1 MKGFVKTCA
10 IALGTMLAA
19 GAAHAAGSGTGIEA
33 GFTDVGND
41 LQTLLSGA
49 GGFLI
54 VIISVAIAAV
64 MLAVGRGWGQA
75 VIAFAVALFLG
86 YGVTAFTGIAGVTG
100 TVDLL
105 AVETTAAPQGNHV

>member
-1 MKGFVKTCA
+1 MLNLIKKAGL
-10 IALGTMLAA
+10 ALGMAALA

-41 LQTLLSGA
+41 LETLLSGA

-54 VIISVAIAAV
+54 VIISVAIGV
-64 MLAVGRGWGQA
+64 IMLAVGRGWGQA

-100 TVDLL
+100 TVELL
-105 AVETTAAPQGNHV
+105 AVETTATPQGNHV

>member
-1 MKGFVKTCA
+1 MFKSIKKAGLA
-10 IALGTMLAA
+10 LGMIALA

-33 GFTDVGND
+33 GFTDVGTD
-41 LQTLLSGA
+41 LETLLSGA

-105 AVETTAAPQGNHV
+105 PVDMTAAPQGNHV